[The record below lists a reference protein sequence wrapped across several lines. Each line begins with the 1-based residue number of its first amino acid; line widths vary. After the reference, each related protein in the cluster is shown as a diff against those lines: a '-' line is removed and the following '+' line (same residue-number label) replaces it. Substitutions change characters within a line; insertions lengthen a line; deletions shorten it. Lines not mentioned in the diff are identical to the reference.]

1 MADIPQRHRGLT
13 RSWGQSW
20 TNRLPP
26 LHRDSL
32 EAGVGFC
39 CRTLG
44 ARPEQLPSM
53 KAAQERGAGGTPLPS
68 PPATAGPSAALA
80 HTQLVSPRSPTYPSI
95 PSRQAFALTVP
106 STWSGLSLYCR
117 LFPSTSTTPSSKATP
132 PFSLPRSHPPSTWC
146 VCFLP
151 PQLVS
156 TGSPRS
162 WSSRAEH
169 RKRTRLRSLP

>member
-1 MADIPQRHRGLT
+1 MGCGVGGAGLPVADIPKRHRGLT

-26 LHRDSL
+26 LQRDSL

-68 PPATAGPSAALA
+68 PPATAGSSAALA
-80 HTQLVSPRSPTYPSI
+80 HTQLVSPCSPTYPSI

-106 STWSGLSLYCR
+106 STWSGLSLYFR
-117 LFPSTSTTPSSKATP
+117 LLDSYNTQLKSYPSVQPSQVPPSQHLVCLLPASTSGIH
-132 PFSLPRSHPPSTWC
+132 R
-146 VCFLP
+146 
-151 PQLVS
+151 VS
-156 TGSPRS
+156 P
-162 WSSRAEH
+162 
-169 RKRTRLRSLP
+169 